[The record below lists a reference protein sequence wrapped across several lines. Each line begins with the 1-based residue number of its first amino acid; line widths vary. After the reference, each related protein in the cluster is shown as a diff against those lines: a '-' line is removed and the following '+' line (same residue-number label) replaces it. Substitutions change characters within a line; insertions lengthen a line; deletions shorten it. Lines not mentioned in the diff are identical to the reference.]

1 MSQPL
6 LSICIPT
13 YNRAC
18 YLWKTL
24 NSITTQKE
32 FLFSNLVNIVISD
45 NCSNDATEEVC
56 MEFLKKYPDK
66 IRYIKRDVTISGDE
80 NFIFVINQANGK
92 FVKLHND
99 TCYLLED
106 SLCDMINDVEE
117 ADKLGADACFFAN
130 SFAKYDGLILAF
142 DDLISSASYFIT
154 WISSHCYRKSFLNSL
169 DNINRYSDRN
179 FAQVDIIGRL
189 FEKGSSLYLSNK
201 NYFSTIYVKD
211 KGGYNIAKVFGYNYF
226 YILDFYKRMGL
237 ISKKVFN
244 KNKFETLFNHIIPYY
259 FDFKREYN
267 FSKGSY
273 FKYMKYYWFEPYF
286 YCSFFKVLKNFL
298 VSIKPKHIKNKRINR
313 TPESVWRKQNF
324 DNYTN
329 LVINGSLFSNI
340 IVGKGSYGDI
350 NAIFS
355 NKSDVSLIIGNYVSI
370 APNVLFIPE
379 SEHIYK
385 NLSTYPFKVM
395 SLGEKYEASSKGS
408 IIVEDDVWIG
418 ARTIIL
424 SGVRVGQGA
433 IIGAGSVV
441 TKDVEPYS
449 IVAGNPAKLIKYR
462 FNEEIRNELKTFNI
476 GMLTKNIVKGNI
488 DKVYTYLT
496 EDNVKNVLNSL
507 KGLS

>member
-1 MSQPL
+1 MNH
-6 LSICIPT
+6 LSP
-13 YNRAC
+13 
-18 YLWKTL
+18 
-24 NSITTQKE
+24 
-32 FLFSNLVNIVISD
+32 NL
-45 NCSNDATEEVC
+45 
-56 MEFLKKYPDK
+56 
-66 IRYIKRDVTISGDE
+66 
-80 NFIFVINQANGK
+80 
-92 FVKLHND
+92 
-99 TCYLLED
+99 
-106 SLCDMINDVEE
+106 
-117 ADKLGADACFFAN
+117 
-130 SFAKYDGLILAF
+130 
-142 DDLISSASYFIT
+142 
-154 WISSHCYRKSFLNSL
+154 
-169 DNINRYSDRN
+169 
-179 FAQVDIIGRL
+179 
-189 FEKGSSLYLSNK
+189 
-201 NYFSTIYVKD
+201 
-211 KGGYNIAKVFGYNYF
+211 YNYQNF
-226 YILDFYKRMGL
+226 
-237 ISKKVFN
+237 V
-244 KNKFETLFNHIIPYY
+244 
-259 FDFKREYN
+259 
-267 FSKGSY
+267 FSKHSQE
-273 FKYMKYYWFEPYF
+273 FDLFF
-286 YCSFFKVLKNFL
+286 YFL